1 MKETSIR
8 DLANILCSLYP
19 EKGLQ
24 AKCLETKDDNSYI
37 RSKSQ
42 RASLDNT
49 KLKSLGWKE
58 IIPVEVG
65 FKRMIE
71 SYRKLK

>member
-8 DLANILCSLYP
+8 DLANMLCSLYP
-19 EKGLQ
+19 EKGLH
-24 AKCLETKDDNSYI
+24 AEFLETKDDNSYI

-42 RASLDNT
+42 RILFDNS
-49 KLKSLGWKE
+49 KLTALGWNESVSVE
-58 IIPVEVG
+58 IG